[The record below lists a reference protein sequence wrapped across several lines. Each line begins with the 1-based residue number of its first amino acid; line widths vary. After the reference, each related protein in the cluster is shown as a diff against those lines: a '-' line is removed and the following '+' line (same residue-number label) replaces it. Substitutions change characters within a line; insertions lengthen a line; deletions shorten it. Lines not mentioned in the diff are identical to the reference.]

1 MLLGGQ
7 FQKAMATCSRV
18 GGPHQVHRPTT
29 HARHHFCCHLLSII
43 ASRWPGR
50 TSSRAGAPGKSSYG
64 PTETMGFEEVV
75 IWTSPA
81 GSASTGPHSSVA
93 AAWRA
98 SGSHGSSAPS
108 SSSPSEPSSAASAE
122 SSAGKRRRRETDDV
136 PLRNAR
142 TPRSRCSGLALEMKH
157 SASLPR

>member
-50 TSSRAGAPGKSSYG
+50 TSSRAGAPGKSPYG

-75 IWTSPA
+75 IWTTP
-81 GSASTGPHSSVA
+81 GSARG
-93 AAWRA
+93 RA
-98 SGSHGSSAPS
+98 T
-108 SSSPSEPSSAASAE
+108 SSP
-122 SSAGKRRRRETDDV
+122 RRRRPRTGCATA
-136 PLRNAR
+136 LRGGPSCGR
-142 TPRSRCSGLALEMKH
+142 TCGPNYKLVQIAACADIIIILWPHLFEMTYNPNE
-157 SASLPR
+157 AWR